1 MILCVQIEKLG
12 SQLSK
17 LTLLMDKYQREEP
30 NFADDALEWLE
41 ESEKAMSILRLPE
54 GSEMSALRGRIM
66 KAAHV
71 SSTKEGHSTRKVQRQ
86 ARDIAAA
93 DSLERAEAIMRGRLH
108 SSEERLQFFEEKLC
122 EGITALMLQT
132 PLPEKTLPNMER
144 LKRVWGLLR
153 QEKSTRPLSLYLAAS
168 LSPSDRSFIL
178 DRVLN
183 RVYNEELGQLPS
195 SDSTQ

>member
-17 LTLLMDKYQREEP
+17 LTLLMDKYQRGEP
-30 NFADDALEWLE
+30 GFADDVLEWLE

-54 GSEMSALRGRIM
+54 GSEMSVLRGRIM

-71 SSTKEGHSTRKVQRQ
+71 SNSTRKVQRQ

-93 DSLERAEAIMRGRLH
+93 ESLERAEAIMRGRLH

-122 EGITALMLQT
+122 EGMTALMLQR
-132 PLPEKTLPNMER
+132 PLPEKTLPNMEQLR
-144 LKRVWGLLR
+144 IVWELLR

-178 DRVLN
+178 NKVLN
-183 RVYNEELGQLPS
+183 RVYHEELGQLPS
-195 SDSTQ
+195 SESIQ